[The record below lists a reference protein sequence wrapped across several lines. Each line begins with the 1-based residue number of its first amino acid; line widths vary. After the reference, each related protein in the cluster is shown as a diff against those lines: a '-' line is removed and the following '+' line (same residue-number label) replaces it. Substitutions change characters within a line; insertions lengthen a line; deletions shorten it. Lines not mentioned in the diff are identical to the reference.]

1 GQFRHYSGISP
12 VRHRQTQLASRG
24 TTRHRRVM
32 WSWRILGLISFAFG
46 AIGLFLPIWPTTV
59 FWIVAAL
66 AFARSNPAWAEWIYA
81 RPKIGPPIRTFVET
95 GALSHAGKAA
105 ALGGMGLSAAVIG
118 FAFWKRPVPLSIA
131 LSILGFGALFVMTRP
146 RAPSDS

>member
-1 GQFRHYSGISP
+1 MRY
-12 VRHRQTQLASRG
+12 RQTQLASRG

-95 GALSHAGKAA
+95 GALSHAPLTTCMAIPNK
-105 ALGGMGLSAAVIG
+105 L
-118 FAFWKRPVPLSIA
+118 KRWTTKKTDPVL
-131 LSILGFGALFVMTRP
+131 VCHV
-146 RAPSDS
+146 